1 MRLSKVVCLIGLL
14 LRPLGLA
21 FVLPCVVSLIYG
33 ERSEALGFMAVA
45 LLTSG
50 TGHLF
55 CLIGGRRFDDDLRRV
70 EGCAVVA
77 GAYLAVALIGA
88 IPYLWAG
95 LGFPDALFEA
105 MSGLTATGATIF
117 DDFSRYGRG
126 LFFWRALSQ
135 WLGGMGVIALFIAV
149 LPRLAIGGRQLFFAE
164 APGPTDEKLTPQ
176 IRKTAAALWWL
187 YVGLTLAEILA
198 LRLVGMPL
206 YDSVCHAL
214 TNIAAGGFSP
224 SPLSIMGYN
233 SPAIEWVII
242 LFMFLAGTSFLLQF
256 RALRCPSVFL
266 KDEEFKV
273 YTGLVVIAAAC
284 LALLVWYDTGGS
296 EVFALRT
303 GLFQAL
309 SILTTTGYASA
320 DFQTWNDQAKVVLVV
335 LMFVGGC
342 AGSAAGGQKIVRF
355 LLMFRYA
362 GAELRRMLH
371 PQAMLPV
378 KLGGRVIPED
388 VMRAIFVFILFNFMV
403 LVICTLVLV
412 AFGADF
418 VTGATASLATLGN
431 VGPGLGAVGPMSN
444 YAGLHAVSKITLTA
458 AMWIGRL
465 EVMTVL
471 VFFQTEVWR
480 NASWRGGNGSRLVQ
494 ENWEK

>member
-1 MRLSKVVCLIGLL
+1 
-14 LRPLGLA
+14 
-21 FVLPCVVSLIYG
+21 
-33 ERSEALGFMAVA
+33 
-45 LLTSG
+45 
-50 TGHLF
+50 
-55 CLIGGRRFDDDLRRV
+55 
-70 EGCAVVA
+70 
-77 GAYLAVALIGA
+77 
-88 IPYLWAG
+88 
-95 LGFPDALFEA
+95 
-105 MSGLTATGATIF
+105 
-117 DDFSRYGRG
+117 
-126 LFFWRALSQ
+126 
-135 WLGGMGVIALFIAV
+135 
-149 LPRLAIGGRQLFFAE
+149 
-164 APGPTDEKLTPQ
+164 
-176 IRKTAAALWWL
+176 
-187 YVGLTLAEILA
+187 
-198 LRLVGMPL
+198 MPL

-242 LFMFLAGTSFLLQF
+242 VFMFLAGTSFILQF
-256 RALRCPSVFL
+256 RALRRPSVFL

-273 YTGLVVIAAAC
+273 YVWLVVTAAAC
-284 LALLVWYDTGGS
+284 LVLLVWYDTGGS

-388 VMRAIFVFILFNFMV
+388 VMRAIFVFILFNFML

-431 VGPGLGAVGPMSN
+431 VGPGLGAVGPMSS
-444 YAGLHAVSKITLTA
+444 YVGLHAVSKVTLTA

-480 NASWRGGNGSRLVQ
+480 NASWRGGNGS
-494 ENWEK
+494 